1 MFLQAR
7 AIKDVA
13 ERILEELRMSRP
25 SIELD
30 EMLSK
35 QRSAGSVS
43 IKKPHKKQF
52 SMRLIH
58 EDATEDIAL
67 GNKQTGDLDGDT
79 SISALPESSVQN
91 VEPSFYTESPSEP
104 RDNNQEDTSGTVLI
118 FSYCMFCLIMPLTH
132 CIHMKL
138 A

>member
-1 MFLQAR
+1 MFFQAR

-52 SMRLIH
+52 GMRLIH

-67 GNKQTGDLDGDT
+67 ESTQAGDLDGDT
-79 SISALPESSVQN
+79 SALPESSVQN

-104 RDNNQEDTSGTVLI
+104 RDNNHEDTSGTVLI
-118 FSYCMFCLIMPLTH
+118 FSYCMLYLI
-132 CIHMKL
+132 
-138 A
+138 